1 MYSHESTEMFGSECQ
16 RFIFNHGDNGLSL
29 ETCFG
34 QLNCLTSFFPS
45 KNFHVP
51 PSAALSNGKR
61 LGARPIALAIDQPAR
76 PSSTKR

>member
-34 QLNCLTSFFPS
+34 QLNCLTSFFLRKIFTDDCCHICTGIVAPW
-45 KNFHVP
+45 H
-51 PSAALSNGKR
+51 R
-61 LGARPIALAIDQPAR
+61 TI
-76 PSSTKR
+76 T